1 MNKWATRML
10 LLLMLLAFA
19 LVFAQLHRQL
29 VMLQRQQHRP
39 ASTSRP

>member
-1 MNKWATRML
+1 MNKWALRIT

-29 VMLQRQQHRP
+29 VMLQREQQH
-39 ASTSRP
+39 STTRT

>member
-1 MNKWATRML
+1 MNKWALRIL

-29 VMLQRQQHRP
+29 VMLQQQSAP
-39 ASTSRP
+39 ATKTTT